1 VIAGLASEQPVPAG
15 GSAAAASVAMAAAL
29 LEKVASLSG
38 RQWLGA
44 TGARE
49 RATAMREAAGELV
62 DADAI
67 AYTEFVNARRGGP
80 GLDLEEARALTIEV
94 PMRTVRAAAETVE
107 LAWAL
112 AELGNPNLRSDSL
125 VAGQLALAGAQA
137 ALITMTANLPDSPRD
152 ARLIE
157 ARRLVRSANARL
169 RSTGARGSVG
179 GPGRGRARPAGKRRP

>member
-1 VIAGLASEQPVPAG
+1 M
-15 GSAAAASVAMAAAL
+15 AMAAAL

-80 GLDLEEARALTIEV
+80 GLDLEGARALTIDV
-94 PMRTVRAAAETVE
+94 PMRTLRAAAETVE

-137 ALITMTANLPDSPRD
+137 ALITMTANLLDSPRD

-157 ARRLVRSANARL
+157 ARRLVRSASGRL
-169 RSTGARGSVG
+169 KSTGARGSAG

>member
-1 VIAGLASEQPVPAG
+1 
-15 GSAAAASVAMAAAL
+15 MAAAL
-29 LEKVASLSG
+29 LEKVARLSG
-38 RQWLGA
+38 RHWLGA
-44 TGARE
+44 TEAHE

-67 AYTEFVNARRGGP
+67 AYAEFVDAKRGGP
-80 GLDLEEARALTIEV
+80 GLDLEAARAVTIEV
-94 PMRTVRAAAETVE
+94 PMRTARVAAETVE

-112 AELGNPNLRSDSL
+112 AEFGNPNLRSDAR

-157 ARRLVRSANARL
+157 ARRLVRSASGRL
-169 RSTGARGSVG
+169 RSPDAPGSAG
-179 GPGRGRARPAGKRRP
+179 GPGRGRARSADKRRP